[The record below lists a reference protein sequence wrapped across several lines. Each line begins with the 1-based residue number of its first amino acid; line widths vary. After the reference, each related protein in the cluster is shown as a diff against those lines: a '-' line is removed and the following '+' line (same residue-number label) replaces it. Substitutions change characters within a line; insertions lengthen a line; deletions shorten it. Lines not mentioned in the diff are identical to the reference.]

1 MGVENPEKLMWGL
14 PIQVGVDILVWGLK
28 LLPYPGHMYH
38 ILAVI
43 GLSEIEILKKSP
55 AAPTSCQ

>member
-1 MGVENPEKLMWGL
+1 MGVAYTGGGRYF
-14 PIQVGVDILVWGLK
+14 GVGLK
-28 LLPYPGHMYH
+28 LLPYPGHMFH

-43 GLSEIEILKKSP
+43 VLSEIEILKKSP